1 MGPETNPSTVTE
13 AIARLRVD
21 RDDLARSLTETYFAD
36 HPEFESEH
44 PPQARLRTREDFGY
58 LVDFLVGA
66 LAAGNPATFV
76 DMVLWT
82 AHVLENR
89 RIPRPVLVDS
99 LHRIEREIASRYA
112 EPMAAQATRYL
123 AIGVGALNLPAGAT
137 PIKAAAMPQLDHASR
152 IYLQA
157 ILQGDRQ
164 AALSVASEALAS
176 GTRIA
181 DVYLNMIQT
190 SMYEVGRRWEANQ
203 ITVADEHLATAIT
216 QWVLAQLYDRLDI
229 PNPHRGRVIVTG
241 IEGELHQVGRQ
252 HGRRHARIR
261 RLERPL
267 PGRQRTP
274 PGRAPVH
281 RRPRGHRARDLH
293 HDVDPPAQRRPPG
306 GRRQAALRVR
316 SPGDRRRRGVPRR
329 SWAGREDRGRC
340 LRQGSQRR
348 RRDPAEYRLTEH
360 KPELLTWN

>member
-99 LHRIEREIASRYA
+99 LHRIEREITSRYA

-241 IEGELHQVGRQ
+241 IEGELHQVGANMVADMLESDGWNVRFLGANVPHQ
-252 HGRRHARIR
+252 AVLQSIDDHEASVLGISTTMLIHLPNVDRLVADAKQRFGSDLRVIVGGAAFRGDPGLAERI
-261 RLERPL
+261 
-267 PGRQRTP
+267 G
-274 PGRAPVH
+274 ADAF
-281 RRPRGHRARDLH
+281 ARDLNGA
-293 HDVDPPAQRRPPG
+293 VET
-306 GRRQAALRVR
+306 LRNI
-316 SPGDRRRRGVPRR
+316 
-329 SWAGREDRGRC
+329 A
-340 LRQGSQRR
+340 
-348 RRDPAEYRLTEH
+348 
-360 KPELLTWN
+360 